1 MENSG
6 LNYQSGPN
14 IAGGATNPTYH
25 HYRSA
30 GHNGAKTFL
39 KSHLFLA
46 VHHSNRMNL
55 TATTFQT
62 LQMFSHFTSKTK
74 TKMLNKNVDGV

>member
-39 KSHLFLA
+39 KSHIVFKL
-46 VHHSNRMNL
+46 L
-55 TATTFQT
+55 TVK
-62 LQMFSHFTSKTK
+62 LE
-74 TKMLNKNVDGV
+74 LI

>member
-1 MENSG
+1 MENNSG
-6 LNYQSGPN
+6 LNYQSNSGPN

-39 KSHLFLA
+39 KSQFTICFWLGTDA
-46 VHHSNRMNL
+46 AA
-55 TATTFQT
+55 TA
-62 LQMFSHFTSKTK
+62 
-74 TKMLNKNVDGV
+74 